1 LITVKQPRARR
12 FVFVADVDLTH
23 LDTSE
28 HIKGKTTDLSV
39 FGCHVSTQY
48 PFPEGTRVR
57 VRIAHKGATFATL
70 ATVAHAKF
78 GLGMGI
84 LFTRTDTDAQAI
96 LDSWLAGLRD
106 K

>member
-1 LITVKQPRARR
+1 LVSVKQPRARR
-12 FVFVADVDLTH
+12 FAFVADVDLTH

-48 PFPEGTRVR
+48 PFPEGTRI
-57 VRIAHKGATFATL
+57 RIRITRNGATFATL

-78 GLGMGI
+78 GLGMGV
-84 LFTRTDTDAQAI
+84 LFTRTDPDAQAI
-96 LDSWLAGLRD
+96 LDGWLAALRD
-106 K
+106 N